1 MKLNMKHL
9 SPVLRQSL
17 SLALCA
23 VLCAGLLAGCSGNG
37 SAPGSAS
44 APGKLETLDMPAVE
58 KRFAANKGKVT
69 LVMFWAT
76 WCPACKTELPV
87 LEQLRAKYPADK
99 LDILAISVDDTEEVM
114 TSYLKSRPTTVAVY
128 LSKAEVGSEFGVKG
142 IPALFILDKE
152 SKVAFNSS
160 GAYPFEMLD
169 SVISQLV
176 KG

>member
-1 MKLNMKHL
+1 MKPNFKYLPL
-9 SPVLRQSL
+9 CLVLCL
-17 SLALCA
+17 
-23 VLCAGLLAGCSGNG
+23 VLCAGPLAGCSGNG
-37 SAPGSAS
+37 STPGSAPGSGQ
-44 APGKLETLDMPAVE
+44 GKLETLDMPAVE
-58 KRFAANKGKVT
+58 KHFAANKGKVT

-99 LDILAISVDDTEEVM
+99 LDIMAISVDDTEEVM
-114 TSYLKSRPTTVAVY
+114 NGYLKSRPTTLSVY